1 MAIQGYYDAH
11 GKTLELMRRFHNY
24 MDDTSQRNLFD
35 TISHAD
41 VNDLVELVAYY
52 VENINEIEFGEVPED
67 ADKTKPTPMNTLV
80 VDGVETD
87 MDERGRYTRIVVG
100 VSSHYFSGR
109 TGIAIRRAWDGSGEH
124 AFVEI
129 ADWADRSNAQP
140 FMLAFERWLDRF
152 DSRI

>member
-1 MAIQGYYDAH
+1 MAIQGYYDTN
-11 GKTLELMRRFHNY
+11 GKTLELMRRFHDY
-24 MDDTSQRNLFD
+24 MDDTSQHNLFD

-41 VNDLVELVAYY
+41 INDLVELIAYY

-67 ADKTKPTPMNTLV
+67 ADKTEPTPLSTLV

-87 MDERGRYTRIVVG
+87 MDEQGRYTRIVVG

-109 TGIAIRRAWDGSGEH
+109 TGVAMRRAWDGSGEH

-140 FMLAFERWLDRF
+140 FILAFERWLDRF
-152 DSRI
+152 DSRV